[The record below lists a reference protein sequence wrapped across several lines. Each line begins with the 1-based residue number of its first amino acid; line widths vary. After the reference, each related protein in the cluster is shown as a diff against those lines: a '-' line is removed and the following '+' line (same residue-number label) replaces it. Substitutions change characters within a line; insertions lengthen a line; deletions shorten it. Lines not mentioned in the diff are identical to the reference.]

1 MGTDD
6 NNNETQN
13 AETENGSVESEL
25 NRRDFLTAG
34 IGLAGSLIVGSNII
48 NNPALAEETAKGA
61 GKMTNTTSVI
71 KNFKGTVLTPQD
83 AEFKTQLYDVWN
95 KLVPLDRVPQM
106 IVIVNDEDDVIE
118 AVKYAREKG
127 MKVSVRG
134 GGHNW
139 CNPSIRNSGMMI
151 DLTNLNKVISID
163 AKNKKAITQPIVSN
177 RDMQK
182 ALNAEG
188 LSYPTGHCPQ
198 VKMSGYLLSGGM
210 SWNQGVWGPGV
221 GSIDAIELITPEGK
235 RITASAKENQDYF
248 WMMRG
253 AGCGT
258 FGIAIRYHLNLYDLP
273 KYIAGN
279 AYYLPI
285 SEVANAANW
294 LEANAKKLDP
304 SIELSLWLQEA
315 PANLQDKCK
324 ADNGKCAAITATCF
338 ADSEDEARTRLKPF
352 DDMPFMDKCLSK
364 SIMDKFTFEN
374 LFDISGSI
382 FPEHG
387 RNEVNA
393 MFSDSKFADI
403 MNAVTPHF
411 VKTPSKHTV
420 LMYAIF
426 TGPNVPQPTPKDAAF
441 SMNGHY
447 YGGPWTY
454 WKTEGEDPE
463 NRAWQKKCIE
473 ILNPFTKGYYVSE
486 TDTVT
491 YPDHAPKAFQN
502 GNFAKIAELRK
513 KHDPTGVFFD
523 YEEGLTANK
532 G

>member
-1 MGTDD
+1 MGIND
-6 NNNETQN
+6 NNETEKMDD
-13 AETENGSVESEL
+13 ADPISAESEL

-34 IGLAGSLIVGSNII
+34 IGLAGSLIVGSNI
-48 NNPALAEETAKGA
+48 PAIAEETKKGA
-61 GKMTNTTSVI
+61 GKMTNATVEI
-71 KNFKGTVLTPQD
+71 KNLKGKVLTPQD
-83 AEFKTQLYDVWN
+83 PEFKTQLHDVWN
-95 KLVPLDRVPQM
+95 KLVPLDRMPQV
-106 IVIVNDEDDVIE
+106 IVIVDNEDDVVE

-163 AKNKKAITQPIVSN
+163 ATTKKAVTQPIVSN
-177 RDMQK
+177 RDIQK
-182 ALNAEG
+182 ALNAQG
-188 LSYPTGHCPQ
+188 LAFPSGHCPQ

-221 GSIDAIELITPEGK
+221 GSIDAIELITAEGK

-248 WMMRG
+248 WAMRG

-258 FGIAIRYHLNLYDLP
+258 FGIAVRYHLNLYDLP

-279 AYYLPI
+279 SYYLPI
-285 SEVANAANW
+285 SQVKNAANW
-294 LEANAKKLDP
+294 LEANAKKMDP

-324 ADNGKCAAITATCF
+324 GDNGKCAAITATVF
-338 ADSEDEARTRLKPF
+338 ANTEDEAKQRLKIL
-352 DDMPFMDKCLSK
+352 DEMPYMDKCLSK
-364 SIMDKFTFEN
+364 SVMDKLDFPT

-382 FPEHG
+382 FPENG

-393 MFSDSKFADI
+393 MFSDSKFEDLMGAITD
-403 MNAVTPHF
+403 HF
-411 VKTPSKHTV
+411 VKTPSKYTV

-447 YGGPWTY
+447 YGGPWTH
-454 WKTEGEDPE
+454 WKTAEEDAA
-463 NRAWQKKCIE
+463 NIAWQKKCIE
-473 ILNPFTKGYYVSE
+473 LLRPYTAGYYVSE

-491 YPDHAPKAFQN
+491 YPDHAAKSYKN
-502 GNFAKIAELRK
+502 GNFEKIAELRK
-513 KHDPTGVFFD
+513 KYDPAGLFFN
-523 YEEGLTANK
+523 YEEGLAPNK

>member
-1 MGTDD
+1 MEPDD
-6 NNNETQN
+6 NEIQETQN
-13 AETENGSVESEL
+13 SAEVTTAENEL

-48 NNPALAEETAKGA
+48 KPALAEETAKGA
-61 GKMTNTTSVI
+61 GKMTNATVAI
-71 KNFKGTVLTPQD
+71 KNFKGKVLTPED
-83 AEFKTQLYDVWN
+83 AEFKTQLYNVWN
-95 KLVPLDRVPQM
+95 KLVPLDRMPQ
-106 IVIVNDEDDVIE
+106 VIAVVDNEDDVIE
-118 AVKYAREKG
+118 AVNYAREHG

-139 CNPSIRNSGMMI
+139 CSPSIRNSGMMI

-163 AKNKKAITQPIVSN
+163 PKTKKAVTQPIVSN
-177 RDMQK
+177 REMQK
-182 ALNAEG
+182 ALNAQG

-221 GSIDAIELITPEGK
+221 GSIDAIELITAEGK
-235 RITASAKENQDYF
+235 RITASATENQDYF
-248 WMMRG
+248 WAMRG

-258 FGIAIRYHLNLYDLP
+258 FGIALRYHLSLYDLP
-273 KYIAGN
+273 KYIAAS
-279 AYYLPI
+279 AYFLPI
-285 SEVANAANW
+285 SEVQNASNW

-315 PANLQDKCK
+315 PANIQDKCK
-324 ADNGKCAAITATCF
+324 GDNGKCAAITATCF
-338 ADSEDEARTRLKPF
+338 ANTEDEAKQRLKLL
-352 DDMPFMDKCLSK
+352 DEMPYMDKCLSK
-364 SIMDKFTFEN
+364 SVMDKVTFED
-374 LFDISGSI
+374 LFDISGAA

-393 MFSDSKFADI
+393 MFSNSKLADI
-403 MNAVTPHF
+403 MAAVTDHF
-411 VKTPSKHTV
+411 VKTPAKETV

-447 YGGPWTY
+447 YGGPWTH
-454 WKTEGEDPE
+454 WKAETDDAA

-473 ILNPFTKGYYVSE
+473 LLQPFTAGYYVSE
-486 TDTVT
+486 TDTIT
-491 YPDHAPKAFQN
+491 YPAHAAKSFQN
-502 GNFAKIAELRK
+502 GNFEKIAELRK
-513 KHDPTGVFFD
+513 KHDPKGLFFN
-523 YEEGLTANK
+523 YEEGVTPNK